1 MHQQCDLIQI
11 VNDRWVTQSLKD
23 YTMKCLKTVLS
34 SVRTLDVSHSG
45 RLQNNDHQKSAIE
58 TNYVIKW
65 MGLNLKVF
73 SGLGYSD
80 VA

>member
-65 MGLNLKVF
+65 KYFPLMDAIK
-73 SGLGYSD
+73 
-80 VA
+80 